1 MGERL
6 AQRLFAVAGKP
17 SWPGASQI
25 ERRPARA
32 RPAANRR
39 SGNGDVF
46 GGRADEDVP
55 ALRAWCV
62 RAFFC
67 YAAPWAWAP
76 APRAWC
82 APPRVPPSAVETVP
96 APRVACPTK
105 GSTQRRGN
113 HPCAARVVRPTK
125 GSARRRGSRPCAARG
140 APVNRRRCG
149 DVFGG
154 GADEAV
160 PAPRVGAP
168 VNRRSGN
175 GDVFGGRAD
184 EDVPALRAWCV
195 RAFFCYAAPWAW
207 APALRAWCA
216 PPRVPPSAVETVP
229 APRVAR
235 PSTGEDAAT
244 FSAAGPMKPS
254 LCRAWAR
261 PSTGEVATAALLA
274 EGPMKMSLR
283 CARGAPHQGFRPA
296 PWKPSLRRAWCAP
309 PRVLPSAVETIP
321 ALRAWCAPT
330 KGSAQRR
337 GNRSCAARGRV
348 RQPAKM
354 RRRFRRRGR

>member
-1 MGERL
+1 MSRRRAGCPAALPGRGGRGSPPSERIAAVPEFSRKRRPREIPPMGERL
-6 AQRLFAVAGKP
+6 AQRLFAVAEKP

-32 RPAANRR
+32 RPAVNRR

-82 APPRVPPSAVETVP
+82 APPRVPPGAVEAVP

-113 HPCAARVVRPTK
+113 HPCAACVVRPTK
-125 GSARRRGSRPCAARG
+125 GSAQRRGNRPCAARG

-160 PAPRVGAP
+160 PAPRV
-168 VNRRSGN
+168 
-175 GDVFGGRAD
+175 
-184 EDVPALRAWCV
+184 
-195 RAFFCYAAPWAW
+195 
-207 APALRAWCA
+207 
-216 PPRVPPSAVETVP
+216 
-229 APRVAR
+229 
-235 PSTGEDAAT
+235 
-244 FSAAGPMKPS
+244 
-254 LCRAWAR
+254 AR

-274 EGPMKMSLR
+274 EGSMKMSLR
-283 CARGAPHQGFRPA
+283 RARGAPHQGFRPA
-296 PWKPSLRRAWCAP
+296 PWKPFLRRAW
-309 PRVLPSAVETIP
+309 
-321 ALRAWCAPT
+321 
-330 KGSAQRR
+330 
-337 GNRSCAARGRV
+337 RV
-348 RQPAKM
+348 RQPAK
-354 RRRFRRRGR
+354 RPVER

>member
-32 RPAANRR
+32 RPAVNRR
-39 SGNGDVF
+39 SGNGGAF
-46 GGRADEDVP
+46 GGRVDEDVP

-96 APRVACPTK
+96 APRVARP
-105 GSTQRRGN
+105 STGEDAATFSAAGPMKMSLRR
-113 HPCAARVVRPTK
+113 
-125 GSARRRGSRPCAARG
+125 ARG
-140 APVNRRRCG
+140 APHQGFR
-149 DVFGG
+149 
-154 GADEAV
+154 
-160 PAPRVGAP
+160 PAPWKPSLR
-168 VNRRSGN
+168 
-175 GDVFGGRAD
+175 
-184 EDVPALRAWCV
+184 RAWC
-195 RAFFCYAAPWAW
+195 APPRVPPGAVETI
-207 APALRAWCA
+207 PALRAWCA

-244 FSAAGPMKPS
+244 FSAAGPMK
-254 LCRAWAR
+254 
-261 PSTGEVATAALLA
+261 
-274 EGPMKMSLR
+274 MSLR
-283 CARGAPHQGFRPA
+283 RARGAPHQGFRPA
-296 PWKPSLRRAWCAP
+296 PWKPSLRRAW
-309 PRVLPSAVETIP
+309 
-321 ALRAWCAPT
+321 
-330 KGSAQRR
+330 
-337 GNRSCAARGRV
+337 RV
-348 RQPAKM
+348 RQPAK
-354 RRRFRRRGR
+354 RPVER

>member
-1 MGERL
+1 MWEIAAGREGNAAHGRSECIIMHKDVRASSRL
-6 AQRLFAVAGKP
+6 PRRPARPGRARFAAIGKDRRRAGIFTQAKAEGNSTDGRAPCTAAFRRCRKP

-168 VNRRSGN
+168 
-175 GDVFGGRAD
+175 
-184 EDVPALRAWCV
+184 
-195 RAFFCYAAPWAW
+195 
-207 APALRAWCA
+207 
-216 PPRVPPSAVETVP
+216 
-229 APRVAR
+229 
-235 PSTGEDAAT
+235 
-244 FSAAGPMKPS
+244 
-254 LCRAWAR
+254 
-261 PSTGEVATAALLA
+261 STGEVATATFLA
-274 EGPMKMSLR
+274 EGPMKMSLRCARGAFALFSAMRPHGRGPLR

-296 PWKPSLRRAWCAP
+296 PWKPSLRRAW
-309 PRVLPSAVETIP
+309 
-321 ALRAWCAPT
+321 RA
-330 KGSAQRR
+330 
-337 GNRSCAARGRV
+337 